1 MIINIKISN
10 VKTAPNAAANLFGD
24 AKMGFFSSFNI
35 FDIDFEKR
43 AKGEN
48 DCPKAL
54 IIKSKTKSKS
64 KNGHLKN
71 RDTAVTTITKNAVNL
86 TIFSSA

>member
-1 MIINIKISN
+1 M
-10 VKTAPNAAANLFGD
+10 KTAPNAAANLLGA
-24 AKMGFFSSFNI
+24 AKMDFFLSFNI
-35 FDIDFEKR
+35 FEIDFEKR

-71 RDTAVTTITKNAVNL
+71 RDTVVTTITENAVNL
-86 TIFSSA
+86 TIFSSV

>member
-1 MIINIKISN
+1 M
-10 VKTAPNAAANLFGD
+10 KTAPNAAANLLGA
-24 AKMGFFSSFNI
+24 AKMDFFFSFNI
-35 FDIDFEKR
+35 FAVDFEKR

-48 DCPKAL
+48 DRPKAL

-71 RDTAVTTITKNAVNL
+71 RDTVVITITENAVNL
-86 TIFSSA
+86 TIFSSV

>member
-1 MIINIKISN
+1 
-10 VKTAPNAAANLFGD
+10 VKTAPNAVANLFGD
-24 AKMGFFSSFNI
+24 AKMVFFFSFNI
-35 FDIDFEKR
+35 FEIDFEKR

-64 KNGHLKN
+64 KNGNLKN
-71 RDTAVTTITKNAVNL
+71 RDTAVTTITENAVNL
-86 TIFSSA
+86 TIFSSV